1 MKLTKLDGFR
11 ELKENA
17 KNVKFELLNFLLQAK
32 EENEL
37 VVAYGAAAKGNTLLN
52 YCGIDYQL
60 LELIVD
66 KAKSKQGLF
75 MPGSHIPIKDLKSLE
90 ESNPDKILVLPWNII
105 NEITTQQKGFKLYTA
120 IPKLKIHT

>member
-1 MKLTKLDGFR
+1 
-11 ELKENA
+11 
-17 KNVKFELLNFLLQAK
+17 
-32 EENEL
+32 
-37 VVAYGAAAKGNTLLN
+37 
-52 YCGIDYQL
+52 
-60 LELIVD
+60 
-66 KAKSKQGLF
+66 